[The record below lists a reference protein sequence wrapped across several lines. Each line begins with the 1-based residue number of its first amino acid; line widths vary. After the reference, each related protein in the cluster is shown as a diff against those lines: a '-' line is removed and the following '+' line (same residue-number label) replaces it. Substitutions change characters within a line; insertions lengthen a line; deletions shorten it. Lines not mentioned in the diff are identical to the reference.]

1 MGYAGYV
8 PTKYAPKLSGV
19 QLALKAV
26 QDEAAYDLLGK
37 LMKNLA
43 VNPAEDKYRRLR
55 LSNPR
60 IEAALKAAPNALPA
74 LEALGWQSD
83 PEDADFLVC
92 PKSVKPSMAE
102 VRLIEEAKADF
113 KKDARSAKR
122 SAAGKALAT
131 GVDQQRI
138 AAQLAADR
146 AERAAAGPVGR
157 GSTAQA
163 LPNLGMKT
171 ASEAGIGSGGDC

>member
-1 MGYAGYV
+1 M
-8 PTKYAPKLSGV
+8 
-19 QLALKAV
+19 Q
-26 QDEAAYDLLGK
+26 
-37 LMKNLA
+37 
-43 VNPAEDKYRRLR
+43 
-55 LSNPR
+55 
-60 IEAALKAAPNALPA
+60 
-74 LEALGWQSD
+74 
-83 PEDADFLVC
+83 
-92 PKSVKPSMAE
+92 

-157 GSTAQA
+157 GSTAQVGF
-163 LPNLGMKT
+163 NYNC
-171 ASEAGIGSGGDC
+171 SRF